1 MNKIKLSIFL
11 LLFIIHFV
19 YTQNS
24 IIGNWEGKIHL
35 SGNELN
41 IFLKFYKEDNK
52 YYGNIDIP
60 QQHAKGL
67 KLTNITYS
75 NNNINFSLEITPN
88 NVAIFEGTVEDSIIN
103 GKFSQMGV
111 KGIFNLKKT
120 GIKDRIKKDNF
131 FIDKEITFYNDKI
144 KLCGTLSL
152 PDSIKKHPVIILI
165 SGSGAQNRD
174 EEIYDFPIFK
184 EISDH
189 FVKNGIAVLR
199 YDDRGIGCSDGS
211 ISNSTLEDFS
221 NDVISAINFLKNSK
235 NIDKT
240 KIGLLGHSE
249 GGIVGSIVAS
259 KIPEIKLLIL
269 LATPGDSGTTI
280 IKEQTKNIFKIK
292 GLSDSVIAG
301 ELKNTINIHNVIIK
315 DSGWEELRKDIKE
328 KIKLKF
334 EDPKNIQLYSIEN
347 KDIFI
352 ENLVESQI
360 SSYKTKWI
368 KSFLTVNPQ
377 TYLKNVKCP
386 VLAIF
391 GEKDLQVDAKINS
404 EKIKS
409 SLLKSKKIKIE
420 ILPSANHL
428 FQESKTGLPDEY
440 YKLEKKFVSGFL
452 ELLQIWVNSII
463 SGS

>member
-1 MNKIKLSIFL
+1 MNRLKLSTFIFL
-11 LLFIIHFV
+11 IIINYV

-24 IIGNWEGKIHL
+24 FLGNWDGKIL
-35 SGNELN
+35 IPGNELK
-41 IFLKFYKEDNK
+41 IIVKFYKLDDK
-52 YYGNIDIP
+52 YLGNIDIP
-60 QQHAKGL
+60 QQYAKGL
-67 KLTNITYS
+67 KLSNIT
-75 NNNINFSLEITPN
+75 NKDNNINFNLEVAPN
-88 NVAIFEGTVEDSIIN
+88 NIAVFNGTIEDSIIYGN
-103 GKFSQMGV
+103 FSQMGV
-111 KGIFNLKKT
+111 NGTFNLRK
-120 GIKDRIKKDNF
+120 IKIENNNEERF
-131 FIDKEITFYNDKI
+131 SIDKEVIFYNDNI
-144 KLCGTLSL
+144 RLCGTLSL
-152 PDSIKKHPVIILI
+152 PDTINKHPSIILI

-211 ISNSTLEDFS
+211 VSNSTLEDFS
-221 NDVISAINFLKNSK
+221 KDVISAINFLKNYK
-235 NIDKT
+235 NIDKS

-259 KIPEIKLLIL
+259 KIPDIKFLIL

-280 IKEQTKNIFKIK
+280 IKEQTKNIYKIK
-292 GLSDSVIAG
+292 GLSDTLIAD
-301 ELKNTINIHNVIIK
+301 ELKNTNNIHKVIITDK
-315 DSGWEELRKDIKE
+315 GWEELRKEIRE
-328 KIKLKF
+328 KTRLKF
-334 EDPKNIQLYSIEN
+334 EDPKNIQLHSIEN
-347 KDIFI
+347 KEIFI

-360 SSYKTKWI
+360 SLYKSKWI
-368 KSFLTVNPQ
+368 KSFLTTNPQ
-377 TYLKNVKCP
+377 TYLKVVKCP

-409 SLLKSKKIKIE
+409 SLLKSKKYKIE
-420 ILPSANHL
+420 ILPEANHL
-428 FQESKTGLPDEY
+428 FQKAKTGLPDEY

-463 SGS
+463 SNS